1 MKIDNV
7 LYQRLEKLSK
17 ISISGKKERLLK
29 EEINEIMD
37 YLEIINDVNPS
48 YDEIHLNDRRHI
60 GDFREDK
67 AINGFYCMK
76 KRGYYIVPKIQ

>member
-1 MKIDNV
+1 
-7 LYQRLEKLSK
+7 
-17 ISISGKKERLLK
+17 
-29 EEINEIMD
+29 MD

-67 AINGFYCMK
+67 AINGFYFMK